1 MKPHPR
7 ASDRAGWCSVTL
19 GYAGVAALFLGLVS
33 AQASAE
39 TRTFEKRLP
48 AVEGGSLIVRSD
60 VGAVRV
66 TGGASGEVTVLATVE
81 GSKAAVEQF
90 EFNARSEGDRIEVTG
105 RTGNRGW
112 SLWRSNDLK
121 VVYTIRVPDR
131 FRLEVNTSGGDV
143 TVRNLAG
150 DVRARTS
157 GGNIGFRDVAGPA
170 EANTSGG
177 DIEIDRSSG
186 PVRARTSGGDIVL
199 TDVAGAAEAR
209 TSGGDIRALGIQGEV
224 VTRTSGGSIE
234 VGVAGAHQ
242 GVSAETSGGNID
254 VRVAQDARADV
265 DARTSGGSVRV
276 NLPVTSETEAKHDRF
291 RGQINGGGAAIRVRT
306 SGGSI
311 RIRAAS

>member
-1 MKPHPR
+1 MNSHNR
-7 ASDRAGWCSVTL
+7 ASDRAGWHAKNLAC
-19 GYAGVAALFLGLVS
+19 AGVVAAFLGLLS
-33 AQASAE
+33 AQISAA
-39 TRTFEKRLP
+39 TRTFEKRFP

-66 TGGASGEVTVLATVE
+66 MGGASGEVTVLAAVE
-81 GSKAAVEQF
+81 GSKAGIEQF

-105 RTGNRGW
+105 RAGHRGW
-112 SLWRSNDLK
+112 SLWRSDDIE

-143 TVRNLAG
+143 TVRNVAG

-157 GGNIGFRDVAGPA
+157 GGHIGFRDVAGPG
-170 EANTSGG
+170 EADTSGG
-177 DIEIDRSSG
+177 DIEIDRSRG
-186 PVRARTSGGDIVL
+186 PVRARTSGGDIIL
-199 TDVAGAAEAR
+199 TDVAGDAEAR
-209 TSGGDIRALGIQGEV
+209 TSGGDIRAIGIQGEM

-234 VGVAGAHQ
+234 VGIAGEHH

-254 VRVAQDARADV
+254 VRVAQGVRADV

-276 NLPVTSETEAKHDRF
+276 NLPVTAETEAKHHLF
-291 RGQINGGGAAIRVRT
+291 RGQINGGGPAIRVRT

-311 RIRAAS
+311 RIRPIG